1 MLTRE
6 FLNTVVT
13 CPTAGYFCLA
23 VSNGTGWL
31 EEWHQWPQD
40 IDKIVERAERA
51 KDSANVYFSTYL
63 FKAPQSKKEN
73 VLPTRTIQ
81 ADLDDADVSN
91 LPKAPTVLIETSPGR
106 HQGYWVLD
114 QELPSEQHEELS
126 KKLTYAIPK
135 CDRSGWPLG
144 RKVRI
149 PYTLNHKYLDG
160 PKPVKIITDN
170 PAAKYN
176 PEEFEA
182 LPEVPNYTVEHF
194 DNNFVEDATSTDLK
208 EHPLEILERIKNDV
222 PVRIYVQYTTRQ
234 DDRSEALWALMLW
247 GFRAGLNRQEVFVLA
262 RASANNKFAD
272 LRYRADQDLAKD
284 VLRAEHAVRSDQ
296 QDARSLVYNV
306 LKSSAPVLDKK
317 RSIYT
322 IVIEELKKQGVFLHT
337 QGGLG
342 WYIRKDIGRPISIT
356 AGSEALQALLDV
368 QFGLNATEPE
378 ARFVIHGLKAHVHN
392 LPDNA
397 LQSALAYYD
406 TTQRHLLIHTGR
418 RVVLKV
424 TSSSIEQIVDGAYNI
439 VFPWIQSVEAF
450 TPILSASNQIDWG
463 KELFGTG
470 TRGYGTSTDNITN
483 MTPTQA
489 MALMKV
495 WLLFLLFRNAANT
508 RPIIAS
514 FGQPGS
520 GKTTLFKKVY
530 TLLYGRHRS
539 IGAVTTMDDFD
550 HATASDPL
558 VVLDNVD
565 TWEKWLPDRIALS
578 ASTSDV
584 VKRKLYTDLD
594 VITLRRQ
601 AIVGV
606 TAHNPK
612 FGREDVADRFLLFTF
627 KRFEQFFSEELI
639 LADIHQKR
647 NAIWGAIIR
656 DAQRVLQTPIPTT
669 GVPQFRIEDFARYGL
684 WIATAIGCQKDF
696 SAAIEDVKSAQQSF
710 SLEEDGLLVAAIMKF
725 AAQAKDPTRHYT
737 AGQMWSMLEGC
748 ADDTRSFQGIYRNS
762 VLLSKK
768 LNALQPA
775 LKKVVNITQTLNDAG
790 ARVWRIN
797 PKERTNGSEH

>member
-1 MLTRE
+1 MMLTRD

-13 CPTAGYFCLA
+13 CPTPGYFCMG
-23 VSNGTGWL
+23 VSNGGSGWL
-31 EEWHQWPQD
+31 EEWHRYPD
-40 IDKIVERAERA
+40 EIDKIVERSAKL
-51 KDSANVYFSTYL
+51 KDSANVYFSSYL
-63 FKAPQSKKEN
+63 FKAPQSTKEN

-81 ADLDDADVSN
+81 ADLDNADISN
-91 LPKAPTVLIETSPGR
+91 LPKAPTVLVETSPGR
-106 HQGYWVLD
+106 HQAYWVLD
-114 QELPSEQHEELS
+114 QVLPSDQHEELS
-126 KKLTYAIPK
+126 KKLTYSIPL

-149 PYTLNHKYLDG
+149 PDTLNHKYLDG
-160 PKPVKIITDN
+160 PKQVKIINDN
-170 PAAKYN
+170 PNAKYN

-182 LPEVPNYTVEHF
+182 LPAVPNFTVEHF
-194 DNNFVEDATSTDLK
+194 DINFVEDATATDLK
-208 EHPLEILERIKNDV
+208 EHPLEILERIKNDI

-247 GFRAGLNRQEVFVLA
+247 GFRAGLNRNEVFVLA
-262 RASANNKFAD
+262 RGSANNKFAD

-296 QDARSLVYNV
+296 QDARTLVYNV
-306 LKSSAPVLDKK
+306 LKSGAPVLDKK

-342 WYIRKDIGRPISIT
+342 WYIRKDVGRPISIT
-356 AGSEALQALLDV
+356 AGSEALQALLDI
-368 QFGLNATEPE
+368 QFGLNPTEPE
-378 ARFVIHGLKAHVHN
+378 SRFVIHALKSHVHA

-397 LQSALAYYD
+397 LQSALSYYD
-406 TTQRHLLIHTGR
+406 PVQRHLLIHTGR
-418 RVVLKV
+418 RTVLRI
-424 TSSSIEQIVDGAYNI
+424 TASSIDQIVDGAYNL

-450 TPILSASNQIDWG
+450 TPILKSDTDWG
-463 KELFGTG
+463 EELFGVG
-470 TRGYGTSTDNITN
+470 TRGFGTSVDNITN
-483 MTPTQA
+483 MTPKQA
-489 MALMKV
+489 KALMKV

-627 KRFEQFFSEELI
+627 QRFEKFFSEELI
-639 LADIHQKR
+639 LADIHSKR
-647 NAIWGAIIR
+647 NAIWGAIIK
-656 DAQRVLQTPIPTT
+656 DAQRVLQTPIPQQ

-684 WIATAIGCQKDF
+684 WIATALGCQTDF
-696 SAAIEDVKSAQQSF
+696 TAAIEDVKSAQQSF

-725 AAQAKDPTRHYT
+725 AAQAKDPTRHYG
-737 AGQMWSMLEGC
+737 ASQLWSILEGC
-748 ADDTRSFQGIYRNS
+748 ADDPRSFQGIYRNS

-775 LKKVVNITQTLNDAG
+775 LKKVVDITQTLNDAG

-797 PKERTNGSEH
+797 TKERKNGS